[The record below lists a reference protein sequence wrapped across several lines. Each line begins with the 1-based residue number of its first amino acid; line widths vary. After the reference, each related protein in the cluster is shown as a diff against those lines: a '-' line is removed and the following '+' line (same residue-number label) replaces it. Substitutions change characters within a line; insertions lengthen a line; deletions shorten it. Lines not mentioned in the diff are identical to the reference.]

1 MASDDRQGGTEVSR
15 EIRPRSPTSVPRVVA
30 VAGPGAGAAFA
41 MSSALATVGRHPT
54 NDLVLPDP
62 RVSGVHLELQRASNR
77 VRVRDAGSTNG
88 TWFGAHRVTEI
99 ELADGGEIVV
109 GGTTLRVERD
119 QEALAATISAHTSF
133 GGLVGESRAMRELFA
148 TLERVAAKPLSV
160 LVQGETGT
168 GKEEAAR
175 ALHAHSPRA
184 TQPFVV
190 IDATALPESLTEALL
205 FGHEKGAFTG
215 ADQKRSGFFEA
226 ANSGTIFIDEI
237 GELPPPLQAKFL
249 RVLEQQ
255 EVVRI
260 GGHAPIKVDFRVVA
274 ATHRDLRHEIE
285 AGRFREDLYY
295 RLAQVRVVIPPL
307 RERPEDIVILQQSL
321 LSALTEDQGKTVVV
335 EQEALAFLRAQP
347 WPGNVRELRNVL
359 ARAVALT
366 QDGIIRRVDVAGEGF
381 GFRGTRLEREALD
394 LSGTFVSAKERA
406 IDTFEFAYLSALMK
420 RCGGNVSRASRESN
434 LVRHYL
440 RELLK
445 KRGLY
450 GLSWTDE
457 EPSDAD

>member
-54 NDLVLPDP
+54 NDLVLSDP
-62 RVSGVHLELQRASNR
+62 RVSGVHLELRRIADR
-77 VRVRDAGSTNG
+77 IHIRDANSTNG
-88 TWFGAHRVTEI
+88 TWLGVHRVTEI

-119 QEALAATISAHTSF
+119 HAALAAAISERASF
-133 GGLVGESRAMRELFA
+133 GRLVGESRAMRELFA

-168 GKEEAAR
+168 GKEQVAR

-184 TQPFVV
+184 AQPFVV
-190 IDATALPESLTEALL
+190 IDATALPESLAEALL

-226 ANSGTIFIDEI
+226 ANGGTVFIDEI
-237 GELPPPLQAKFL
+237 GELPPVLQAKFL

-255 EVVRI
+255 EVVRV

-321 LSALTEDQGKTVVV
+321 LASINEGHGQSVFMDR
-335 EQEALAFLRAQP
+335 EALEFLSTQP

-359 ARAVALT
+359 TRAVALAH
-366 QDGIIRRVDVAGEGF
+366 DGIVRRQDVAGEGF
-381 GFRGTRLEREALD
+381 GFRGTRSEREVLD
-394 LSGTFVSAKERA
+394 VSGTFVGAKERA
-406 IDTFEFAYLSALMK
+406 IDAFEFAYLSALMK
-420 RCGGNVSRASRESN
+420 RCNGNLSLASREAD
-434 LVRHYL
+434 LVRHHL
-440 RELLK
+440 RELLR

-457 EPSDAD
+457 KPDAD

>member
-1 MASDDRQGGTEVSR
+1 MSDGRHGGTEASP
-15 EIRPRSPTSVPRVVA
+15 EIRPRSPTSVRRVVA
-30 VAGPGAGAAFA
+30 VAGPGAGRALA
-41 MSSALATVGRHPT
+41 MSSVLATVGRHPT

-62 RVSGVHLELQRASNR
+62 RVSGVHLELQRASDR

-119 QEALAATISAHTSF
+119 DAALAAAISQRTSF
-133 GGLVGESRAMRELFA
+133 GRLVGESRAMRELFA
-148 TLERVAAKPLSV
+148 TLERIAAKPLSV
-160 LVQGETGT
+160 LIQGETGT
-168 GKEEAAR
+168 GKEEVAR
-175 ALHAHSPRA
+175 ALHAQSPRA
-184 TQPFVV
+184 AKPFVV

-205 FGHEKGAFTG
+205 FGHEKGTFTG
-215 ADQKRSGFFEA
+215 ADQRRGGFFEA
-226 ANSGTIFIDEI
+226 ASGGTVFIDEV
-237 GELPPPLQAKFL
+237 GELPEALQPKFL
-249 RVLEQQ
+249 RVLERQ
-255 EVVRI
+255 EVVRV
-260 GGHAPIKVDFRVVA
+260 GGHEPIKVDFRVIA

-295 RLAQVRVVIPPL
+295 RLAQVRLLIPPL
-307 RERPEDIVILQQSL
+307 RERPEDIPALQQTLLASL
-321 LSALTEDQGKTVVV
+321 TDGHGNSVVV
-335 EQEALAFLRAQP
+335 EGDALDFLRTQP

-359 ARAVALT
+359 ARAAALAH
-366 QDGIIRRVDVAGEGF
+366 DGLIRRADVAGEGF

-406 IDTFEFAYLSALMK
+406 INTFEFAYLSALMK
-420 RCGGNVSRASRESN
+420 RCGGNVSLAARESD
-434 LVRHYL
+434 LVRHHL
-440 RELLK
+440 RELLR

-457 EPSDAD
+457 KPGEDD